1 MGGKAWSVGRV
12 ADVVSS
18 GRASLRGRDE
28 RVCLHVLVDPA
39 APRELVCAVRDLLMP
54 ERANAEVR
62 VAPLAGARP
71 GAEAVD
77 AAVVLTA
84 AGGGADAIR
93 AYAGAG
99 VPVAVVVEG
108 ALEAPRLALDDAA
121 AALVSVVAAS
131 SAGALEQKLAA
142 WLASAT
148 EKGLALAAN
157 FPFCRRA
164 VTDLLVT
171 RCAAE
176 NAVVGLVRLIPGSD
190 LPLMTANQ
198 AKLALDIAAAHG
210 RALEPAR
217 ALELA
222 AVIGGGLTWR
232 ALARTLV
239 SLLPGLGTLARVGV
253 AYGGTLATGA
263 ALRLRFEA
271 EDGAFARTPHETGA
285 EVRPQV
291 LLDVVDAGDA
301 GDVGYVIIGE
311 AQA

>member
-1 MGGKAWSVGRV
+1 MGGKAWSVGRM

-18 GRASLRGRDE
+18 GRAALRGRDE
-28 RVCLHVLVDPA
+28 RVCLHVLVDGA
-39 APRELVCAVRDLLMP
+39 APRELACAVRDLLMP

-71 GAEAVD
+71 GSEAVD
-77 AAVVLTA
+77 AAVALTA
-84 AGGGADAIR
+84 PGGAADAIA

-131 SAGALEQKLAA
+131 SADALAQKLAA

-164 VTDLLVT
+164 VTDLLVA

-217 ALELA
+217 AVELA

-232 ALARTLV
+232 ALARALV

-253 AYGGTLATGA
+253 AYGGTLATGT

-271 EDGAFARTPHETGA
+271 EGAGFAAAREDAAGA
-285 EVRPQV
+285 EPRAQV
-291 LLDVVDAGDA
+291 LLDAVAADEGD
-301 GDVGYVIIGE
+301 DDYVTIGE
-311 AQA
+311 ARA